1 MNETY
6 IVTISYTGL
15 RPSKESNSGTL
26 DVSELFDVYNS
37 YDKAS
42 NVLDYAT
49 AIARNHIQAGFA
61 KDALV
66 IVLRYIPE
74 KSDLAY
80 IHSIHV

>member
-26 DVSELFDVYNS
+26 DVNELFGVYNS

-42 NVLDYAT
+42 NVLDYAVT
-49 AIARNHIQAGFA
+49 IARNHIQAGFA

-66 IVLRYIPE
+66 IILRYIPE
-74 KSDLAY
+74 KSDLAF

>member
-26 DVSELFDVYNS
+26 DVNELFGVYNS

-42 NVLDYAT
+42 NVLDYAAVT
-49 AIARNHIQAGFA
+49 ARNHIQAGFA

-66 IVLRYIPE
+66 IILRYIPE
-74 KSDLAY
+74 KSDLAF
-80 IHSIHV
+80 IHSVHV

>member
-26 DVSELFDVYNS
+26 DVNELFGVYNS

-42 NVLDYAT
+42 NVLEYAA

-61 KDALV
+61 KYAIV

-74 KSDLAY
+74 KSDLAF
-80 IHSIHV
+80 IHSVHV

>member
-6 IVTISYTGL
+6 IVTISYTGIG
-15 RPSKESNSGTL
+15 PSSESNSGTL
-26 DVSELFDVYNS
+26 DVNEFFGIYNS

-42 NVLDYAT
+42 SVLEYAV

-66 IVLRYIPE
+66 IILRYIPE
-74 KSDLAY
+74 KSDLAF
-80 IHSIHV
+80 IHSVHV